1 MPETIEG
8 VSHVSAAELAEIWN
22 DPEQRNIYII
32 DVREP
37 EEYQEAHIPGIPL
50 LPMGEIPELID
61 QFDKEAEYILVCRS
75 GRRSL
80 EVSKYFQSEG
90 IQQVHNYAGGMLA
103 WEADVVDGLEHV
115 ITSFS
120 MKNLERKLAK

>member
-1 MPETIEG
+1 MPEIIEG
-8 VSHVSAAELAEIWN
+8 VSHVSAAELEEIVN
-22 DPEQRNIYII
+22 APHPQNTYII
-32 DVREP
+32 DVREL
-37 EEYQEAHIPGIPL
+37 EEYQEGHIPGIPL
-50 LPMGEIPELID
+50 LPMGEIPDHID

-90 IQQVHNYAGGMLA
+90 IPKVHNYAGGMLA
-103 WEADVVDGLEHV
+103 WEADVVDGPEHV

-120 MKNLERKLAK
+120 MKNLERKLTK